1 LFVYLKVVLERVDL
15 GSEVMTVVKY
25 GVSWYFSFSLTV
37 FGHLDKLV
45 VVVVGKKDEDMRNK
59 ELIVKMRK
67 MR

>member
-45 VVVVGKKDEDMRNK
+45 VVGKKDEDMRNK
-59 ELIVKMRK
+59 ELIVMMRK

>member
-37 FGHLDKLV
+37 FGYLDKL
-45 VVVVGKKDEDMRNK
+45 VVVGKKDEDMRNK
-59 ELIVKMRK
+59 ELIVMMRK